1 MGFEADQTINNVAA
15 GLLELACPG
24 DVPLFVKPGF
34 QLDNNC
40 DLFAGFSGI
49 GESSDQRRV
58 AAYPVECHFDRHDM
72 LILGGLGD
80 EVGHCIKGFVW
91 MIDEHI
97 AFTEYLEEVLILL
110 EFRRILRFNRSIEQI
125 IEPF

>member
-1 MGFEADQTINNVAA
+1 
-15 GLLELACPG
+15 
-24 DVPLFVKPGF
+24 
-34 QLDNNC
+34 
-40 DLFAGFSGI
+40 
-49 GESSDQRRV
+49 
-58 AAYPVECHFDRHDM
+58 M